1 MVESNR
7 DESPPPGPEE
17 WRRKLEAKLAA
28 ERAVSR
34 DDLDD
39 YLTAVFEAHENARAE
54 ERYDLRRA
62 LGEFEKTLAA
72 GGHFGRADEVY
83 RVRTELIRR
92 DYRARWRDYRDTSSL
107 VRAWAYGV
115 WRYTSLYG
123 TSAVRL
129 FWFGFNLVFWFG
141 LLYFA
146 LDLVA
151 LRFQGKRAFAA
162 GALVAPASYLVLGF
176 QGLWPGTTALLGNT
190 LAGQVALAAENAVGV
205 VLILAT
211 LSVVARRVWR
221 GMG

>member
-1 MVESNR
+1 M
-7 DESPPPGPEE
+7 
-17 WRRKLEAKLAA
+17 RRRLEAKLAA
-28 ERAVSR
+28 ERTLGR
-34 DDLDD
+34 DDLDAF
-39 YLTAVFEAHENARAE
+39 LTAAFEAHEGAPAE
-54 ERYDLRRA
+54 ERYDLRRG
-62 LGEFEKTLAA
+62 LGELEKLLAA
-72 GGHFGRADEVY
+72 AGHYGRGDEVY

-92 DYRARWRDYRDTSSL
+92 DYRARWRDYRDAGAL
-107 VRAWAYGV
+107 VRGWAYAL

-123 TSAVRL
+123 TSVVRL

-146 LDLVA
+146 LDLVT

-162 GALVAPASYLVLGF
+162 SALVAPASYLVLGF

-190 LAGQVALAAENAVGV
+190 LGGQLALAAENAVGA

-211 LSVVARRVWR
+211 LSIIARRVWR